1 MINYGSHAR
10 QYPCAFTLIELL
22 TVIAIIG
29 ILAAIIIPTVGQ
41 VRGSA
46 KGAQC
51 RSNLRQIGLA
61 ISLYPADNKGVYPR
75 ARWNVVNGETDANWA
90 EALHAYI
97 PTKANGNSAVISP
110 VFLCPAEATQP
121 VLGVGG
127 SYIQYFCTNAL
138 EKDNTT
144 NKMDSSPTAGPRK
157 VEAIK
162 NPSKTFLLLDAV
174 VKTTGN
180 LIGGS
185 AVPGQRCSFDD
196 AQTDMAAAPASRTR
210 LSFRHKDGIMVLFM
224 DGHVQKFTLDALL
237 VSCPIGNVGR
247 TVWDGKDY

>member
-1 MINYGSHAR
+1 MNYASPAR
-10 QYPCAFTLIELL
+10 RHPLGFTLIELL

-61 ISLYPADNKGVYPR
+61 VSLYPADNKGFYPR
-75 ARWNVVNGETDANWA
+75 TRRNEVNGNTDANWA
-90 EALHAYI
+90 QALTPYI
-97 PTKANGNSAVISP
+97 PAKSPSDLRVINP
-110 VFLCPAEATQP
+110 VFLCPSEVNQP
-121 VLGVGG
+121 ALGDSG
-127 SYIQYFCTNAL
+127 SFIQYFSTYAL
-138 EKDNTT
+138 ERDNTT
-144 NKMDSSPTAGPRK
+144 KAATPGGTSGPRK

-174 VKTTGN
+174 VKPTGASDVSGQACN
-180 LIGGS
+180 FKEAQDDIGK
-185 AVPGQRCSFDD
+185 
-196 AQTDMAAAPASRTR
+196 APADRTI
-210 LSFRHKDGIMVLFM
+210 LSFRHKDSIMVLFM

-237 VSCPIGNVGR
+237 VALPNTPVGQA
-247 TVWDGKDY
+247 VWEGKEY

>member
-1 MINYGSHAR
+1 VINYASPAR
-10 QYPCAFTLIELL
+10 RHPLGFTLIELL

-61 ISLYPADNKGVYPR
+61 VGLYPADNKGFYPR
-75 ARWNVVNGETDANWA
+75 TRRNEVNGNTDANWA
-90 EALHAYI
+90 QALTPYI
-97 PTKANGNSAVISP
+97 PAKSPSDLRVINP
-110 VFLCPAEATQP
+110 VFRCPSEVNQP
-121 VLGVGG
+121 ALGASG
-127 SYIQYFCTNAL
+127 SFLQYFSTYAL

-144 NKMDSSPTAGPRK
+144 KAVTSGGTSGPRK

-174 VKTTGN
+174 VKPTGESDVSGQACN
-180 LIGGS
+180 FKEAQDDIGK
-185 AVPGQRCSFDD
+185 
-196 AQTDMAAAPASRTR
+196 APADRTI
-210 LSFRHKDGIMVLFM
+210 LSFRHKDSIMVLFM
-224 DGHVQKFTLDALL
+224 DGHVHKFTLDALL
-237 VSCPIGNVGR
+237 VALPNTPVGQA
-247 TVWDGKDY
+247 VWDGKEY